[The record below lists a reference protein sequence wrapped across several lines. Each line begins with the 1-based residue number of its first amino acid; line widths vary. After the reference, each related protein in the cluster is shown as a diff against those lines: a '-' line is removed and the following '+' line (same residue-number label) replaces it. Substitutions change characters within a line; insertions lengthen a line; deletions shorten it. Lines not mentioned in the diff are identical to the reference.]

1 MSTEGDEH
9 LNRTRQIGSVRQRQP
24 WRSRPRP
31 ARRAETRYLRAITD
45 RVTVAEWE
53 RVVDRAVVD
62 AQDGDAR
69 ARDWLAR
76 YLLDAALDPDV
87 IEMVMGINEQST

>member
-1 MSTEGDEH
+1 
-9 LNRTRQIGSVRQRQP
+9 
-24 WRSRPRP
+24 
-31 ARRAETRYLRAITD
+31 
-45 RVTVAEWE
+45 
-53 RVVDRAVVD
+53 VVDRAVVD